1 MRKTKLAALSFTL
14 TLVVLAAFT
23 LQAAAQA
30 KAQATCP
37 VLGGNINKDVY
48 VDYKGQRVYFC
59 CAACIPEFQKDP
71 EKYLEK
77 LKAQGITP
85 EKSPAGQGK
94 GGK

>member
-1 MRKTKLAALSFTL
+1 MAKTRLAIFSITL
-14 TLVVLAAFT
+14 AMVVLAAFA
-23 LQAAAQA
+23 LQAAAQ
-30 KAQATCP
+30 AQATCP
-37 VLGGNINKDVY
+37 VLGGTINKDVY

-85 EKSPAGQGK
+85 GKSPGGPEKSGK
-94 GGK
+94 

>member
-1 MRKTKLAALSFTL
+1 MAKNRLAVLGITLALVILAAM
-14 TLVVLAAFT
+14 T

-30 KAQATCP
+30 QAQATCP